1 MDTALLS
8 APVDPSLAMGA
19 NAGNEAA
26 MRSQTI
32 QNLAKGSQDDEQKRK
47 KLREACEGFEA
58 VFIQQMW
65 QQMRAS
71 LPKDGLM
78 SSKEEEFWQGMYD
91 QELGKSMA
99 SAGGIGLA
107 DMMMEQLDRNNQAL
121 SDAGRTGSIRRM
133 PMEVTPAPLLPAV
146 PPKEGVE
153 DGTASTL
160 HAGQQNTAGQQAQG
174 VQAGQAGQTGQTGQA
189 GQTGLSAGSGMYDGE
204 AAGVA
209 HVEELAPAEEAG
221 SAVNAPV
228 GRTPAGQTAPAAQ
241 APQEMSGEAATN
253 AVAEENSP
261 LLRQTLDELAS
272 QVAQREPQQSQ
283 NTGQAQ
289 APTVTRTTYTTN
301 LPPSE
306 RQLSPVQTSTSSSPA
321 SRASQR
327 ANQMPL
333 NAAAEGP
340 GALLPPQAQSVAPSF
355 YEEANPVAA
364 PQGQAAPMSA
374 PVYSPAQPLQ
384 PAPTQKPGWPSPE
397 KDILAGIHASYMPR
411 SQKERVSMYAGAS
424 LNPQTHIPTHA
435 GGPRRAST
443 PVVANPAAYGAN
455 PAPEQ
460 GSLATPLNGSIG
472 SGFGWRL
479 DPFTGQRAWHEGVDI
494 KATEGQ
500 SVQAAK
506 SGTVIFAGYD
516 PELGNTVIL
525 DHGNDLRTIY
535 GHNKELSVTV
545 GQKIEQGTEIATAG
559 SSGRAAGT
567 HLHFEIRRG
576 ELSINPEPY
585 ISQGLEHKTPSV
597 EAKVPLT
604 SLS

>member
-8 APVDPSLAMGA
+8 TPIDPSLAMGA

-32 QNLAKGSQDDEQKRK
+32 QNLAKGTQDDEQKRK
-47 KLREACEGFEA
+47 KLRDACEGFEA

-65 QQMRAS
+65 QQMRAT

-107 DMMMEQLDRNNQAL
+107 DMMMEQLDRNNQTL

-133 PMEVTPAPLLPAV
+133 PMDVTPAPLLPAV
-146 PPKEGVE
+146 PPKEGIE
-153 DGTASTL
+153 DGTAAIL
-160 HAGQQNTAGQQAQG
+160 HADKQQAQ
-174 VQAGQAGQTGQTGQA
+174 QGQA
-189 GQTGLSAGSGMYDGE
+189 QTGLSAGSGLYDGE

-209 HVEELAPAEEAG
+209 HVEELAPAEEAASSG
-221 SAVNAPV
+221 TPNLPGNPAQPNGQMHQQAQVENPV
-228 GRTPAGQTAPAAQ
+228 
-241 APQEMSGEAATN
+241 ESSGTN

-283 NTGQAQ
+283 NAGQTQAAAQ
-289 APTVTRTTYTTN
+289 AAAPVVTRTTYTTN

-306 RQLSPVQTSTSSSPA
+306 RQLSPTQTSTSG

-333 NAAAEGP
+333 TGAMEGP
-340 GALLPPQAQSVAPSF
+340 GPLLPPQGQPAASAAPF
-355 YEEANPVAA
+355 YEDASAVAM
-364 PQGQAAPMSA
+364 PQSQTNTASA
-374 PVYSPAQPLQ
+374 PAYSQAGLQ
-384 PAPTQKPGWPSPE
+384 VQATQTQKPGWPTPE
-397 KDILAGIHASYMPR
+397 KDILSGIRASYVPR
-411 SQKERVSMYAGAS
+411 SQKESVSMYAGAS
-424 LNPQTHIPTHA
+424 LNQQTHVPTHA

-443 PVVANPAAYGAN
+443 PVVANPTAYGAN

-460 GSLATPLNGSIG
+460 GSLASPLNGSVG

-506 SGTVIFAGYD
+506 GGTVIFAGYD

-525 DHGNDLRTIY
+525 EHGNDLRTIY
-535 GHNKELSVTV
+535 GHNKELTVAV
-545 GQKIEQGTEIATAG
+545 GQKIEQGTEIALAG

-597 EAKVPLT
+597 EAKAPLT